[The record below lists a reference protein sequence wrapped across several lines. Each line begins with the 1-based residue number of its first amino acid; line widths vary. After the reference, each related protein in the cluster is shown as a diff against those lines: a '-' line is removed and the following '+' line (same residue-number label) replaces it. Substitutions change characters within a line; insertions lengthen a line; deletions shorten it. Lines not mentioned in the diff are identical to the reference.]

1 MAQEADG
8 LHSLGHL
15 LRSSAPSSLLC
26 RSCRGRRKEKE
37 EGQGRRGGRSGREK
51 RREGGYIVCITGAEP
66 LFAAL
71 GDCQTNSKIYL
82 QDV

>member
-37 EGQGRRGGRSGREK
+37 EGQGRRGGRRGREK
-51 RREGGYIVCITGAEP
+51 RREEVGKEGEGTLCV
-66 LFAAL
+66 
-71 GDCQTNSKIYL
+71 L
-82 QDV
+82 QEQNPCLQL